1 MKAGGAINCLDATT
15 RNLVRDGLKNKLEA
29 IGSMRCTT
37 SLNCKF
43 EDFSCSYDTVASSVT
58 LKFTLNQIANLMDKD
73 ILDGDVEKIKAS
85 AVANNIAF
93 EINTAR
99 KRAVIPMSEIVVKK
113 AETKT
118 ACPAKSITINDECSV
133 CSPGYGLNSAKD
145 ACVICNFGSWSTGGY
160 MSCNPCVSSTL
171 TTQLMGATN
180 ALSCIPK
187 TDICVV
193 GGIISLNGN
202 LFPPTGSRVMQS
214 TIITGVC
221 PSGTNQEFGVSDR
234 FSCNQEKYPI
244 CHGKYFN

>member
-1 MKAGGAINCLDATT
+1 MLKLTKFSEIIAASSRKAAVELSMKAGGAINCQDAKTQ
-15 RNLVRDGLKNKLEA
+15 NLVGDGLKNKLEA
-29 IGSMRCTT
+29 IGSLRCTT

-202 LFPPTGSRVMQS
+202 LFPPKPLLSPVFVQ
-214 TIITGVC
+214 V
-221 PSGTNQEFGVSDR
+221 E
-234 FSCNQEKYPI
+234 PI
-244 CHGKYFN
+244 RSLE